1 MAELTMPRNES
12 PILDRENLI
21 LDGQESQTPKHM
33 DGLKCRTAV
42 RPDPEF
48 TNLLYHSKLIQ
59 NEADIGKYAS
69 EMYGLLQRRL
79 QTIQEIRVKETQE
92 QSNRLRGLEEE
103 KDQAEEALH
112 QQKEETE
119 VYRRKFEQTQAEMQS
134 VQEKRDE
141 ALHQL
146 EEMKRKIWCAN
157 QERDE
162 TRAQY
167 HNTVQEMSGKIQN
180 VNQEK
185 DKMKEAL
192 EQCTNALEGAQ
203 NKITDLA
210 AEYKRER
217 RLCRAPHRKQKGV
230 LLFLLLFA
238 TFVIILLSF
247 APYQHSITQV
257 VAPKVPRVPKV
268 LEVPK
273 TTGVAKVPKTT
284 EVTKV
289 PKNKK
294 AAKVPKNTEAAKAP
308 ELKLD
313 IVLTSKAP
321 PETSWLQTW
330 IDARSSKALGLA
342 DNAPNISSSDIPESL
357 TKVDPVAYLRPTR
370 ARDLIWLPDLTVP
383 GLMWGP

>member
-1 MAELTMPRNES
+1 MSKLSQIEAPLVRNRFMDREMEAYIKKWDDSQRLDDPHALEELFQDKYMMSNRETNSSIPEEKSGAEVDIQAELARYINE
-12 PILDRENLI
+12 
-21 LDGQESQTPKHM
+21 
-33 DGLKCRTAV
+33 C
-42 RPDPEF
+42 
-48 TNLLYHSKLIQ
+48 
-59 NEADIGKYAS
+59 
-69 EMYGLLQRRL
+69 
-79 QTIQEIRVKETQE
+79 
-92 QSNRLRGLEEE
+92 
-103 KDQAEEALH
+103 EALKLYIKMTDQRTCEQKRRWENEK
-112 QQKEETE
+112 QQ
-119 VYRRKFEQTQAEMQS
+119 Y
-134 VQEKRDE
+134 
-141 ALHQL
+141 
-146 EEMKRKIWCAN
+146 
-157 QERDE
+157 
-162 TRAQY
+162 
-167 HNTVQEMSGKIQN
+167 
-180 VNQEK
+180 
-185 DKMKEAL
+185 
-192 EQCTNALEGAQ
+192 EGALQ
-203 NKITDLA
+203 LA
-210 AEYKRER
+210 S
-217 RLCRAPHRKQKGV
+217 QK
-230 LLFLLLFA
+230 FNRQ
-238 TFVIILLSF
+238 SF